1 MSVNEWDVASGDHQ
15 DARSSY
21 VALAND
27 EPTPNP
33 LGDDGQLS
41 STSLNDS
48 GQPPAKGPRQ
58 SRLSDG
64 RVSARSSGAELDR
77 ASMHEH
83 AVEKGSTMQV
93 SGLGRDGQC
102 GAMEEKGE
110 RGARV
115 RKKGGAP
122 YQTTDRRDTHRLFS
136 GRASV

>member
-48 GQPPAKGPRQ
+48 GQQAKGPRQ

-93 SGLGRDGQC
+93 SVQWAGERRAMRGNGREREARRA
-102 GAMEEKGE
+102 GAEKG
-110 RGARV
+110 RCTI
-115 RKKGGAP
+115 P
-122 YQTTDRRDTHRLFS
+122 NHRS
-136 GRASV
+136 TRHHP